1 MGSGRGGGA
10 IYPDEGSAYW
20 HIDTNVFSNASFCL
34 DDCQWLHIWVPTC
47 HDILTVNSFVDTKT
61 LDNKG
66 TNSVVVNTTLVP
78 KNTPIAQWPAEA
90 QAVMNE
96 SGPRAAA
103 AAAAYADG
111 RLWQKA
117 APSSAAA
124 ARRNQPLNV
133 LNASVTSGAGT
144 STTVLLAKM
153 AALCCTVRVVAPRL
167 KALAVT

>member
-1 MGSGRGGGA
+1 MARNWISRMGSGRGGGA

-103 AAAAYADG
+103 AAKIAIH
-111 RLWQKA
+111 Q
-117 APSSAAA
+117 
-124 ARRNQPLNV
+124 
-133 LNASVTSGAGT
+133 
-144 STTVLLAKM
+144 M
-153 AALCCTVRVVAPRL
+153 
-167 KALAVT
+167 